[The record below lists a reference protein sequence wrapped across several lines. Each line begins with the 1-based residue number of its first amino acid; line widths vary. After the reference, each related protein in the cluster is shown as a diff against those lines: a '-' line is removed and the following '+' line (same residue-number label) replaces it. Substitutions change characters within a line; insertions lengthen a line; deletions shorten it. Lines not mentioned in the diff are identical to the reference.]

1 MDSNLNNKGI
11 DTYSSEFTEK
21 ILADT
26 FDGKSKI
33 TGQEMLTLTPIKQ
46 VNLFVIK
53 NLFFAWKE
61 ETQKIRSPYFDYEN
75 TEVRKALRG
84 FMNVL
89 SKHIAVDKNYLK
101 PLLLH
106 ATKETILLIFSPY
119 GFYTHQISDNETL
132 SIDTLKSISK
142 YVKTNENIFKAL
154 IERMESES
162 LSALNHDELIGY
174 LNKIFE
180 STDASPA
187 DLDSYLSDFSKV
199 IPLNESV
206 IYGETNQ
213 KVKKHNGPEEDT
225 TEEIEGSSPKA
236 VLNDEL
242 IDEEKTTLAD
252 IHQKQK
258 IQSIE
263 KHLSINQRFMFIR
276 ALFGGDENAFRN
288 TITDLENMDS
298 KSEAFEYLGANFPD
312 WDRESEEVEEFL
324 EIVEKRLS

>member
-11 DTYSSEFTEK
+11 DTYCSEFTEK

-26 FDGKSKI
+26 FDGKDKI
-33 TGQEMLTLTPIKQ
+33 SGQEILTLTPIRQ
-46 VNLFVIK
+46 VNLFVVK
-53 NLFFAWKE
+53 NLFFAWKD

-75 TEVRKALRG
+75 TEVRKALRN

-89 SKHIAVDKNYLK
+89 SKHISIDKTHLK

-106 ATKETILLIFSPY
+106 ASKEAILLIFSPY

-132 SIDTLKSISK
+132 SIETLKSIAK

-154 IERMESES
+154 IEHMESES
-162 LSALNHDELIGY
+162 LNNLNHDELIHHLNQIFENTDSSPVDLESY
-174 LNKIFE
+174 LN
-180 STDASPA
+180 
-187 DLDSYLSDFSKV
+187 DFSKV
-199 IPLNESV
+199 IPLEEGI
-206 IYGETNQ
+206 IYGEAHKKQ
-213 KVKKHNGPEEDT
+213 KLVVESVKQKEENPE
-225 TEEIEGSSPKA
+225 IAPKA

-252 IHQKQK
+252 IHQQQK
-258 IQSIE
+258 IHSIE

-288 TITDLENMDS
+288 AVTDLENMSS
-298 KSEAFEYLGANFPD
+298 KSEAFNYLNNNYPD
-312 WDRESEEVEEFL
+312 WDKESEEVEEFM